1 MRERLASALIAARAH
16 STGED
21 LYRIVCD
28 YAALGHHRSG
38 TDRDA
43 ATTEWFV
50 ELMSD
55 LGDVTTAPVEFDR
68 YEASSELT
76 ADGRPF
82 EHLPLYYEF
91 TGVVDTSDVAVRRLD
106 PLAGGY
112 PRVADEL
119 IDEIQRAGHQALAI
133 ATEHP
138 DGDLVAINRDLA
150 ASASGLPTVL
160 VAGRHY
166 ESLTSSALRL
176 RLDAR
181 LTAGRTANIE
191 VNNDHLGRR
200 LVLTTPLHGW
210 FGAAG
215 ERGTGIA
222 VLRSVAERLAHR
234 PLTIVGTGGHELSY
248 LGAFAWVG
256 RCAQPPACVAHIG
269 ASPAV
274 EAPGPDG
281 SRRLIDS
288 RIAMTT
294 LGESSGGPVGAALQ
308 DAGISLRCDSDSWLG
323 EGEAWSRLGVPVLS
337 TTGAGPDFHTPSDS
351 AERSTS
357 PEALALVAD
366 AVHRAVASFWDAA
379 TVGS

>member
-1 MRERLASALIAARAH
+1 MNVGTAGGVGKPTGFA
-16 STGED
+16 TGED
-21 LYRIVCD
+21 LYRIVCE

-38 TDRDA
+38 TDRDT
-43 ATTEWFV
+43 ATTEWFA
-50 ELMSD
+50 ELTSD
-55 LGDVTTAPVEFDR
+55 LGDMTTASVEFDR

-76 ADGRPF
+76 VDGHPL

-91 TGVVDTSDVAVRRLD
+91 TGDVDTSDVAVRRLD

-119 IDEIQRAGHQALAI
+119 IDEIQRAGHQALVI

-166 ESLTSSALRL
+166 ETLASSALRL
-176 RLDAR
+176 KLNAR
-181 LTAGRTANIE
+181 LAAGRTANIE
-191 VNNDHLGRR
+191 VNNEQPGRR

-222 VLRSVAERLAHR
+222 VLRSVAERLSHR
-234 PLTIVGTGGHELSY
+234 PLTIVGTGGHELGY
-248 LGAFAWVG
+248 LGAFAWVD
-256 RCAQPPACVAHIG
+256 RCAEPPACVAHIG

-274 EAPGPDG
+274 EASDPDG

-294 LGESSGGPVGAALQ
+294 LDESSGRPVGAALQ
-308 DAGISLRCDSDSWLG
+308 TAGISLRCDSDSWLG
-323 EGEAWSRLGVPVLS
+323 EGEAWSLLGVPVLS
-337 TTGAGPDFHTPSDS
+337 TTGAGPDFHTPSDTP
-351 AERSTS
+351 ERATS
-357 PEALALVAD
+357 PGALATVAD
-366 AVHRAVASFWDAA
+366 AVHRAVAAFCDAA
-379 TVGS
+379 SVCS